1 MKKVG
6 YEGFWHSRLEK
17 FWKNWVIGALVDDI
31 TNRGF
36 AVSTM
41 KHAHHNFDVDQK
53 GKDSFRH
60 RKAGAHQVLLSSDAR
75 WVLMTELR
83 ESFKLTMEE
92 QLRKMDPVDL
102 VLIEGF
108 KTNDHLK
115 IETYR
120 RVTGQPLIAPSDK
133 NIIAVATNDEVDT
146 VVPILNLDD
155 TKTIADF
162 VLKTVGLL

>member
-1 MKKVG
+1 MKVFGIVG
-6 YEGFWHSRLEK
+6 
-17 FWKNWVIGALVDDI
+17 WKNSGKTGLLERLVEEI

-41 KHAHHNFDVDQK
+41 KHAHHDFDVDQK

-60 RKAGAHQVLLSSDAR
+60 RIAGAHQVLLSSSLR

-83 ESFKLTMEE
+83 DSSYPSIEE
-92 QLRKMDPVDL
+92 QIRKLDPVDL

-108 KTNDHLK
+108 KSGDHLK

-120 RVTGQPLIAPSDK
+120 SITGNSIIAPSDA
-133 NIIAVATNDEVDT
+133 NIVAIATKDEIDT
-146 VVPILNLDD
+146 ALPILDLDN
-155 TKTIADF
+155 TKNIADF
-162 VLKTVGLL
+162 ILKRVGLL

>member
-1 MKKVG
+1 MKVFGIVG
-6 YEGFWHSRLEK
+6 
-17 FWKNWVIGALVDDI
+17 WKNSGKTGLVERLVDDI
-31 TNRGF
+31 TNRGVT
-36 AVSTM
+36 VSTM

-60 RKAGAHQVLLSSDAR
+60 RKAGAYQVLLSSDAR

-83 ESFKLTMEE
+83 ESLKPTMEE

-120 RVTGQPLIAPSDK
+120 SVTGQKLIAPSDK
-133 NIIAVATNDEVDT
+133 NIIAVATNDKVDT
-146 VVPILNLDD
+146 VVPTLNLDD

>member
-1 MKKVG
+1 MKVFGIVG
-6 YEGFWHSRLEK
+6 
-17 FWKNWVIGALVDDI
+17 WKNSGKTGLLERLVDDI
-31 TNRGF
+31 TNRGVT
-36 AVSTM
+36 VSTM

-83 ESFKLTMEE
+83 ESLKPTMEE

-120 RVTGQPLIAPSDK
+120 SVTGQKLIAPSDK
-133 NIIAVATNDEVDT
+133 NIIAVATNDKIDT
-146 VVPILNLDD
+146 VVPTLNLDD

>member
-1 MKKVG
+1 MKVFGIVG
-6 YEGFWHSRLEK
+6 
-17 FWKNWVIGALVDDI
+17 WKNSGKTGLVERLVDDI
-31 TNRGF
+31 TNRGVT
-36 AVSTM
+36 VSTM

-60 RKAGAHQVLLSSDAR
+60 RKAGAHQVFLSSDAR

-83 ESFKLTMEE
+83 ESLKPTMEE

-120 RVTGQPLIAPSDK
+120 SVTGQKLIAPSDK
-133 NIIAVATNDEVDT
+133 NIIAVATNDKVDT
-146 VVPILNLDD
+146 VVPTLNLDD

-162 VLKTVGLL
+162 VLKTVDLL

>member
-1 MKKVG
+1 MKVFGIVG
-6 YEGFWHSRLEK
+6 
-17 FWKNWVIGALVDDI
+17 WKNSGKTGLLERLVDDI

-120 RVTGQPLIAPSDK
+120 SVTGQKLIAPSDK

>member
-1 MKKVG
+1 MKVFGIVG
-6 YEGFWHSRLEK
+6 
-17 FWKNWVIGALVDDI
+17 WKNSGKTGLVERLVEDI
-31 TNRGF
+31 TNRGVT
-36 AVSTM
+36 VSTM

-83 ESFKLTMEE
+83 ESLKPTMEE

-120 RVTGQPLIAPSDK
+120 SVTGQKLIAP
-133 NIIAVATNDEVDT
+133 
-146 VVPILNLDD
+146 
-155 TKTIADF
+155 F
-162 VLKTVGLL
+162 

>member
-1 MKKVG
+1 MKVFGIVG
-6 YEGFWHSRLEK
+6 
-17 FWKNWVIGALVDDI
+17 WKNSGKTGLLERLVDDI
-31 TNRGF
+31 TNRGVT
-36 AVSTM
+36 VSTM

-83 ESFKLTMEE
+83 ESLKPTMEE

-120 RVTGQPLIAPSDK
+120 SVTGQKLIAPSDK
-133 NIIAVATNDEVDT
+133 NIIAVATNDKVDT
-146 VVPILNLDD
+146 VVPTLNLDD

>member
-1 MKKVG
+1 MKVFGIVG
-6 YEGFWHSRLEK
+6 
-17 FWKNWVIGALVDDI
+17 WKNSGKTGLVERLVDDI
-31 TNRGF
+31 TNRGVT
-36 AVSTM
+36 VSTM

-75 WVLMTELR
+75 WVLMTEQR
-83 ESFKLTMEE
+83 ESQKPTMEE

-120 RVTGQPLIAPSDK
+120 SVTGQKLIAPSDK
-133 NIIAVATNDEVDT
+133 NIIAVATNDKVDT
-146 VVPILNLDD
+146 VVPTLNLDD

>member
-1 MKKVG
+1 MKVFGIVG
-6 YEGFWHSRLEK
+6 
-17 FWKNWVIGALVDDI
+17 WKNSGKTGLLERLVDDI

-83 ESFKLTMEE
+83 ESLKPTMEE

-120 RVTGQPLIAPSDK
+120 SVTGQKLIAPSDK
-133 NIIAVATNDEVDT
+133 NIIAVATNDKVDT
-146 VVPILNLDD
+146 VVPTLNLDD

>member
-1 MKKVG
+1 MKVFGIVG
-6 YEGFWHSRLEK
+6 
-17 FWKNWVIGALVDDI
+17 WKNSGKTGLVERLVDDI
-31 TNRGF
+31 TNRGVT
-36 AVSTM
+36 VSTM

-60 RKAGAHQVLLSSDAR
+60 RKAGAHQVFLSSDAR

-83 ESFKLTMEE
+83 ESLKPTMEE

-120 RVTGQPLIAPSDK
+120 SVTGQKLIAPSDK
-133 NIIAVATNDEVDT
+133 NIIAVATNDKVDT
-146 VVPILNLDD
+146 VVPTLNLDD

>member
-1 MKKVG
+1 MKVFGIVG
-6 YEGFWHSRLEK
+6 
-17 FWKNWVIGALVDDI
+17 WKNSGKTGLVERLVEDI
-31 TNRGF
+31 TNRGVT
-36 AVSTM
+36 VSTM

-75 WVLMTELR
+75 WVLMTEQR
-83 ESFKLTMEE
+83 ESQKPTMEE

-120 RVTGQPLIAPSDK
+120 SVTGQKLIAPSDK
-133 NIIAVATNDEVDT
+133 NIIAVATNDKVDT
-146 VVPILNLDD
+146 VVPTLNLDD

>member
-1 MKKVG
+1 MKVFGIVG
-6 YEGFWHSRLEK
+6 
-17 FWKNWVIGALVDDI
+17 WKNSGKTGLLERLVDDI

-83 ESFKLTMEE
+83 ERFKLTMEV

-108 KTNDHLK
+108 KTNDHVQ

-120 RVTGQPLIAPSDK
+120 
-133 NIIAVATNDEVDT
+133 
-146 VVPILNLDD
+146 
-155 TKTIADF
+155 
-162 VLKTVGLL
+162 

>member
-1 MKKVG
+1 MKVFGIVG
-6 YEGFWHSRLEK
+6 
-17 FWKNWVIGALVDDI
+17 WKNSGKTGLVERLVEDI
-31 TNRGF
+31 TNRGVT
-36 AVSTM
+36 VSTM

-83 ESFKLTMEE
+83 ESLKPTMEE

-120 RVTGQPLIAPSDK
+120 SVTGQKLIAPSDK
-133 NIIAVATNDEVDT
+133 NIIAVATNDKVDT
-146 VVPILNLDD
+146 VVPTLNLDD

>member
-1 MKKVG
+1 MKVFGIVG
-6 YEGFWHSRLEK
+6 
-17 FWKNWVIGALVDDI
+17 WKNSGKTGLVERLVNDI

-36 AVSTM
+36 TVSTM

-83 ESFKLTMEE
+83 ESLKPSMEE

-120 RVTGQPLIAPSDK
+120 SVTGQKLIAPSDK
-133 NIIAVATNDEVDT
+133 NIIAVATNDKVDT
-146 VVPILNLDD
+146 VVPTLNLDD

>member
-1 MKKVG
+1 
-6 YEGFWHSRLEK
+6 
-17 FWKNWVIGALVDDI
+17 
-31 TNRGF
+31 
-36 AVSTM
+36 M

-83 ESFKLTMEE
+83 ESLKPTMEE

-120 RVTGQPLIAPSDK
+120 SVTGQKLIAPSDK
-133 NIIAVATNDEVDT
+133 NIIAVATNDKVDT
-146 VVPILNLDD
+146 VVPTLNLDD

>member
-1 MKKVG
+1 MKVFGIVG
-6 YEGFWHSRLEK
+6 
-17 FWKNWVIGALVDDI
+17 WKNSGKTGLLERLVEEI

-41 KHAHHNFDVDQK
+41 KHAHHDFDVDQK

-60 RKAGAHQVLLSSDAR
+60 RIAGAHQVLLSSNLR

-83 ESFKLTMEE
+83 DSSYPSIEE
-92 QLRKMDPVDL
+92 QIRKLDPVDL

-108 KTNDHLK
+108 KSGDHLK

-120 RVTGQPLIAPSDK
+120 SITGNSIIAPSDA
-133 NIIAVATNDEVDT
+133 NIVAIATKDEIDT
-146 VVPILNLDD
+146 ALPILDLDN
-155 TKTIADF
+155 TKNIADF
-162 VLKTVGLL
+162 ILKRVGLL

>member
-1 MKKVG
+1 MKVFGIVG
-6 YEGFWHSRLEK
+6 
-17 FWKNWVIGALVDDI
+17 WKNSGKTGLLERLVEDI

-36 AVSTM
+36 SVSTM

-60 RKAGAHQVLLSSDAR
+60 RKAGAHQVFLSSDVR

-83 ESFKLTMEE
+83 ESLKLTMEE
-92 QLRKMDPVDL
+92 QLGKMDPVDL

-120 RVTGQPLIAPSDK
+120 SVTGQHLIAPSDK
-133 NIIAVATNDEVDT
+133 NIIAVATNDKIDT
-146 VVPILNLDD
+146 VVPTLNLDD

>member
-1 MKKVG
+1 MKVFGIVG
-6 YEGFWHSRLEK
+6 
-17 FWKNWVIGALVDDI
+17 WKNSGKTGLVERLVDDI
-31 TNRGF
+31 TNRGVT
-36 AVSTM
+36 VSTM

-83 ESFKLTMEE
+83 ESLKPTIEE

-120 RVTGQPLIAPSDK
+120 SVTGQKLIAPSDK
-133 NIIAVATNDEVDT
+133 NIIAVATNDKVDT
-146 VVPILNLDD
+146 VVPTLNLDD

>member
-1 MKKVG
+1 MKVFGIVG
-6 YEGFWHSRLEK
+6 
-17 FWKNWVIGALVDDI
+17 WKNSGKTGLVERLVDDI
-31 TNRGF
+31 TNRGVT
-36 AVSTM
+36 VSTM

-120 RVTGQPLIAPSDK
+120 SVTGQKLIAPSDK
-133 NIIAVATNDEVDT
+133 NIIAVATNDKVDT
-146 VVPILNLDD
+146 VVPTLNLDD

>member
-1 MKKVG
+1 MKVFGIVG
-6 YEGFWHSRLEK
+6 
-17 FWKNWVIGALVDDI
+17 WKNSGKTGLLERLVDDI

-83 ESFKLTMEE
+83 ESFKLTMEV

-146 VVPILNLDD
+146 VVPVLNLDD

>member
-1 MKKVG
+1 MKVFGIVG
-6 YEGFWHSRLEK
+6 
-17 FWKNWVIGALVDDI
+17 WKNSGKTGLVERLVEDI
-31 TNRGF
+31 TNRGVT
-36 AVSTM
+36 VSTM

-83 ESFKLTMEE
+83 ESLKPTMEE

-108 KTNDHLK
+108 KTIDHLK

-120 RVTGQPLIAPSDK
+120 SVTGQKLIAPSDK
-133 NIIAVATNDEVDT
+133 NIIAVATNDKVDT
-146 VVPILNLDD
+146 VVPTLNLDD

>member
-1 MKKVG
+1 MKVFGIVG
-6 YEGFWHSRLEK
+6 
-17 FWKNWVIGALVDDI
+17 WKNSGKTGLLERLVEDI

-36 AVSTM
+36 SVSTM

-60 RKAGAHQVLLSSDAR
+60 RKAGARQVFLSSDAR

-83 ESFKLTMEE
+83 ESLKLTMEE
-92 QLRKMDPVDL
+92 QLGKMDSVDL

-120 RVTGQPLIAPSDK
+120 SVTGQQLIAPSDK
-133 NIIAVATNDEVDT
+133 NIIAVATNDKIDT
-146 VVPILNLDD
+146 VVPTLNLDD

>member
-1 MKKVG
+1 MKVFGIVG
-6 YEGFWHSRLEK
+6 
-17 FWKNWVIGALVDDI
+17 WKNSGKTGLLERLVDDI
-31 TNRGF
+31 ANRGF
-36 AVSTM
+36 SVSTM

-60 RKAGAHQVLLSSDAR
+60 RKAGAHQVFLSSDAR

-83 ESFKLTMEE
+83 ESLKLTMEE
-92 QLRKMDPVDL
+92 QLGKMDPVDL

-120 RVTGQPLIAPSDK
+120 SVTGQKLIAPSDK
-133 NIIAVATNDEVDT
+133 NIIAVATNDKIDT
-146 VVPILNLDD
+146 VVPTLNLDD

>member
-1 MKKVG
+1 MKVFGIVG
-6 YEGFWHSRLEK
+6 
-17 FWKNWVIGALVDDI
+17 WKNSGKTGLLERLVDDI

-133 NIIAVATNDEVDT
+133 NIIAVATNDEVVT